1 MWSPSRPTS
10 SSPQPSPQDS
20 PSAPAP
26 RTAAPSIQPYK
37 DGGTYI
43 GKSLV
48 IKGEISCDE
57 PIQIDGRVEGPISLR
72 EARINIGREASVSS
86 SVRAGEV
93 IVRGTLEGNVIATD
107 RVEVHSGGSLTG
119 DVTAGRVTV
128 ELGAY
133 FHGKVDMKR
142 PDPKAHVDV
151 PTARESKPTK
161 VTELE
166 ESHALAL
173 R

>member
-1 MWSPSRPTS
+1 MWSPTRPNS
-10 SSPQPSPQDS
+10 NSPRPSPQES
-20 PSAPAP
+20 PSASAP
-26 RTAAPSIQPYK
+26 RSSAPSIQPYK

-43 GKSLV
+43 GKSIV
-48 IKGEISCDE
+48 IKGEINGDE

-72 EARINIGREASVSS
+72 EGRVNIGREASVTS

-93 IVRGTLEGNVIATD
+93 IVRGTLEGNVTATN

-128 ELGAY
+128 ELGAF

-142 PDPKAHVDV
+142 PDPKAHIDV
-151 PTARESKPTK
+151 PPMRESKPRT
-161 VTELE
+161 TEME
-166 ESHALAL
+166 ESHELAL

>member
-1 MWSPSRPTS
+1 MWSPSRS
-10 SSPQPSPQDS
+10 NDNSPQPSPQES
-20 PSAPAP
+20 HSTSAP
-26 RTAAPSIQPYK
+26 RSNAPSIQPYK

-43 GKSLV
+43 GKSII
-48 IKGEISCDE
+48 IKGELSGDE

-72 EARINIGREASVSS
+72 EGRVNIGREASVTS

-93 IVRGTLEGNVIATD
+93 IVRGTLEGNVTATD
-107 RVEVHSGGSLTG
+107 RVEVHTGGSLTG

-128 ELGAY
+128 ELGAF

-142 PDPKAHVDV
+142 PDPKAHIDV
-151 PTARESKPTK
+151 PPMRESKPKT
-161 VTELE
+161 TELE

>member
-1 MWSPSRPTS
+1 MWSPSRPNS
-10 SSPQPSPQDS
+10 NSPQPSPQES
-20 PSAPAP
+20 NASAP
-26 RTAAPSIQPYK
+26 RNTAPSIQPYK

-43 GKSLV
+43 GKSIV
-48 IKGEISCDE
+48 IKGELSGDE
-57 PIQIDGRVEGPISLR
+57 PIQVDGRVEGPISLR
-72 EARINIGREASVSS
+72 EGRVNIGRDASVTSH
-86 SVRAGEV
+86 VRAAEV
-93 IVRGTLEGNVIATD
+93 IVRGTLEGNVTATD

-128 ELGAY
+128 ELGAF

-142 PDPKAHVDV
+142 PDPKAHIEI
-151 PTARESKPTK
+151 PAARDSKPK
-161 VTELE
+161 VNELE

>member
-1 MWSPSRPTS
+1 MWSPSRPNNN
-10 SSPQPSPQDS
+10 SPQPSPQES
-20 PSAPAP
+20 SNASAPRNP
-26 RTAAPSIQPYK
+26 VPSIQPYK

-43 GKSLV
+43 GKSIV
-48 IKGEISCDE
+48 IKGEVSGDE

-72 EARINIGREASVSS
+72 EGRVNIGRDAVVTS

-93 IVRGTLEGNVIATD
+93 IVRGTLEGNVTATD
-107 RVEVHSGGSLTG
+107 RVEVHSGGSLSG
-119 DVTAGRVTV
+119 DVSAGRVTV

-133 FHGKVDMKR
+133 FHGKVDMRR
-142 PDPKAHVDV
+142 PDPKAHIDV
-151 PTARESKPTK
+151 PPVRDSKPKT
-161 VTELE
+161 VELE

>member
-1 MWSPSRPTS
+1 MWSPSRPNS
-10 SSPQPSPQDS
+10 NLPQPSPQEPS
-20 PSAPAP
+20 SASAP
-26 RTAAPSIQPYK
+26 RNSAPSIQPYK

-43 GKSLV
+43 GKSIV
-48 IKGEISCDE
+48 IKGELSGDE
-57 PIQIDGRVEGPISLR
+57 PIQVDGRVEGPISLR
-72 EARINIGREASVSS
+72 EGRVNIGRDASVASH
-86 SVRAGEV
+86 VRAAEV
-93 IVRGTLEGNVIATD
+93 IVRGTLEGNVTATD

-128 ELGAY
+128 ELGAF

-142 PDPKAHVDV
+142 PDPKAHIDV
-151 PTARESKPTK
+151 PPVRDSKPK
-161 VTELE
+161 VNELE

>member
-1 MWSPSRPTS
+1 MWSPSRPNS
-10 SSPQPSPQDS
+10 NSPQPSPQES
-20 PSAPAP
+20 PNASAS
-26 RTAAPSIQPYK
+26 RSTAPSVQPYK

-43 GKSLV
+43 GKSIV
-48 IKGEISCDE
+48 IKGELSGDE
-57 PIQIDGRVEGPISLR
+57 PIQVDGRVEGPISLR
-72 EARINIGREASVSS
+72 EGRVNIGRDASVTSH
-86 SVRAGEV
+86 VRAGEV
-93 IVRGTLEGNVIATD
+93 IVRGTLEGNVTATD

-128 ELGAY
+128 ELGAF

-142 PDPKAHVDV
+142 PGPKAHIDV
-151 PTARESKPTK
+151 PPVRDSKPK
-161 VTELE
+161 VNELE

>member
-1 MWSPSRPTS
+1 MWSPSRPNNN
-10 SSPQPSPQDS
+10 SPQPSPQES
-20 PSAPAP
+20 SNASAPRNP
-26 RTAAPSIQPYK
+26 VPSIQPYK

-43 GKSLV
+43 GKSIV
-48 IKGEISCDE
+48 IKGEVSGDE

-72 EARINIGREASVSS
+72 EGRVNIGRDAVVTS

-93 IVRGTLEGNVIATD
+93 IVRGTLEGNVTATH
-107 RVEVHSGGSLTG
+107 RVEVHSGGSLSG
-119 DVTAGRVTV
+119 DVSAGRVTV

-133 FHGKVDMKR
+133 FHGKVDMRR
-142 PDPKAHVDV
+142 PDPKAHIDV
-151 PTARESKPTK
+151 PPVRDSKPKTM
-161 VTELE
+161 ELE

>member
-1 MWSPSRPTS
+1 MWSPSRPNNNPS
-10 SSPQPSPQDS
+10 QPSPQDS
-20 PSAPAP
+20 PSASAP
-26 RTAAPSIQPYK
+26 RSSAPSIPPYK

-43 GKSLV
+43 GKSIV
-48 IKGEISCDE
+48 IKGELSGDE

-72 EARINIGREASVSS
+72 EGRVNIGREASVSS

-93 IVRGTLEGNVIATD
+93 IVRGTLEGNVTAID

-128 ELGAY
+128 ELGAF
-133 FHGKVDMKR
+133 FHGKVDMRR
-142 PDPKAHVDV
+142 PDPKAHIDV
-151 PTARESKPTK
+151 PPVRDSKPK
-161 VTELE
+161 ATEME